1 MSHATPV
8 EVGTVASVEEI
19 RAQFPA
25 LERRHNGFPVA
36 YFDGPGGTQVPRSV
50 ADAVSNYLLHHNANT
65 HWDYPT
71 SHETDAMLQSAR
83 VALGDYLNAPADEIA
98 FGANMT
104 TLTFHLGRALGRGFK
119 VGDEIVIT
127 ELDHHANQDTWR
139 ALANER
145 GLSVKAVPLRPET
158 GTLDLADFE
167 NAITPRTRLVAI
179 GAASNAL
186 GTENDVLAVVR
197 LAQQVGALVFVDAV
211 HYAAHHLPDVK
222 ALGCDFLACSAYKF
236 YGPHVGVLWGRRSLI
251 ESLDAPKLRPAA
263 EAPPEKLETG
273 TLSHEGIVGAGA
285 AVDFLASLA
294 TGGGTRRE
302 RLALTAAEL
311 HRRGALLLRRLWEG
325 LGAVPGVTRF
335 GPPPEA
341 RRTATLSF
349 VVAGKRSNEVAAAL
363 AERGVFVSHGD
374 FYATTVAA
382 LLGHGADGLVRAGCA
397 AYTTEEEVDRLLEG
411 VRRLTA

>member
-1 MSHATPV
+1 MSQATPV
-8 EVGTVASVEEI
+8 EAGSVASVEAI

-36 YFDGPGGTQVPRSV
+36 YFDGPGGTQAPRSV
-50 ADAVSNYLLHHNANT
+50 VDAVSDYLLHHNANT

-83 VALGDYLNAPADEIA
+83 EALGDYLNAPANEIA

-104 TLTFHLGRALGRGFK
+104 TLTFHLGRALGRGFQA
-119 VGDEIVIT
+119 GDEIVIT

-139 ALANER
+139 ALASER
-145 GLSVKAVPLRPET
+145 GLTVKTVRLLPES
-158 GTLDLADFE
+158 GTLDLDDFDR
-167 NAITPRTRLVAI
+167 AITPRTRLVAI

-186 GTENDVLAVVR
+186 GTINDVPSVVAR
-197 LAQQVGALVFVDAV
+197 ARTAGALVFVDAV
-211 HYAAHHLPDVK
+211 HYAAHHLPDVQ

-251 ESLDAPKLRPAA
+251 EALDAPKLKPADD
-263 EAPPEKLETG
+263 APPEKLETG

-294 TGGGTRRE
+294 TGGGTRRD
-302 RLALTAAEL
+302 RLAQTADALE
-311 HRRGALLLRRLWEG
+311 RRGALLLRQLWEG
-325 LGAVPGVTRF
+325 LRGISGVTLF

-349 VVAGKRSNEVAAAL
+349 VVAGKRSQEVAAAL

-374 FYATTVAA
+374 FYATTVAER
-382 LLGHGADGLVRAGCA
+382 LGHASDGLVRAGCA
-397 AYTTEEEVDRLLEG
+397 AYTTEAEIDRLLEG
-411 VRRLTA
+411 VRRLSV